1 MGIQELLDITIG
13 KLKGA
18 ELVKRRLEKMNKTD
32 TIEYDEANYDIKYY
46 TEIKKRLKG
55 EHLL

>member
-1 MGIQELLDITIG
+1 MGISELLDITIG

-18 ELVKRRLEKMNKTD
+18 ELVKRKLEKMNKTD

-46 TEIKKRLKG
+46 TEIKNRLRGVK
-55 EHLL
+55 